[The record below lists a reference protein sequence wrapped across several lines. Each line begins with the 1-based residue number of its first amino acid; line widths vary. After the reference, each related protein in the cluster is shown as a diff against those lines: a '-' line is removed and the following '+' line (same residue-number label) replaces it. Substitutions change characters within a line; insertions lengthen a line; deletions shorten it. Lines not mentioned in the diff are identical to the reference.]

1 MKENDTIKTASSTE
15 ASLSLGRSFLLRV
28 LQERKRRLAAISRF
42 RRSVTVGADFINPG
56 GSGGRSPDERKSR
69 SSTDFLRPEDLK
81 PGWVVELAGGRRF
94 VVVLN
99 RGHHELLPCDK
110 DGVAQQSK
118 PIFMF
123 RWGASPAMT
132 RIA

>member
-1 MKENDTIKTASSTE
+1 MKENGTIKTASSTE
-15 ASLSLGRSFLLRV
+15 ASLNLGRSFLLRA
-28 LQERKRRLAAISRF
+28 LQVRMKRLVAISRF
-42 RRSVTVGADFINPG
+42 RRSVAIGADFINPG
-56 GSGGRSPDERKSR
+56 IGASKDEKKSSGSA
-69 SSTDFLRPEDLK
+69 DFLRPEDLK
-81 PGWVVELAGGRRF
+81 PGWVVELAGGRRY

-99 RGHHELLPCDK
+99 RGHYELLPCDK
-110 DGVAQQSK
+110 DGVAQPST